1 MYMLGIIKMSL
12 IPSSS
17 KSSEFYSVCERLA
30 LDWPAF
36 RLCLA
41 KQMVLSIR

>member
-1 MYMLGIIKMSL
+1 MYMLGITKMSL

-17 KSSEFYSVCERLA
+17 KFSEFYSLYERLA

-36 RLCLA
+36 RLYLT
-41 KQMVLSIR
+41 KQMVLIIR